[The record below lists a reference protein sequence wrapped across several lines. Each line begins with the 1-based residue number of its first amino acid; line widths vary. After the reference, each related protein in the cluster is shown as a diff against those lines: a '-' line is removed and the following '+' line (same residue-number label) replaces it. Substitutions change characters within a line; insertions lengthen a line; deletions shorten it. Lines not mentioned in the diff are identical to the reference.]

1 MGLPFSD
8 MRFASLIDIHEW
20 LHAESISASTLQDS
34 PEPPTTSIVFTCSRP
49 LMSVTEGRPVEVLGV
64 CLEVESFSTAAKD
77 VVLGVTFGLTSGAF
91 GGFDA
96 FEKTRSAPCKK
107 VL

>member
-1 MGLPFSD
+1 
-8 MRFASLIDIHEW
+8 
-20 LHAESISASTLQDS
+20 
-34 PEPPTTSIVFTCSRP
+34 
-49 LMSVTEGRPVEVLGV
+49 MSVTEGRPAEVLGGS
-64 CLEVESFSTAAKD
+64 LEVESFSTAAKD
-77 VVLGVTFGLTSGAF
+77 VVLGVIFGLWSGALLAL